1 VNVIAVLSVLAFAAG
16 WFAWTLGEYCMHRFG
31 MHALKGKGMPSKEH
45 LRHHADR
52 DSVLEKW
59 PVSWTGIIT
68 VGVVVFFGG
77 GSLVLARPVAA
88 ALAAGWVFGYG
99 FYDLHHYRAHRKP
112 IANRYERWL
121 RRHHFHHHFGHPMA
135 NHGVT
140 LPLWDHVFGTYE
152 EPGVVRVPERMAM
165 IWLLGDDGD
174 IKPEHAADYVL
185 ARGRRLTDDQAAE
198 DRRRANAN
206 LAPVV

>member
-1 VNVIAVLSVLAFAAG
+1 VIIFAVAAFFTG

-31 MHALKGKGMPSKEH
+31 MHELKGRGLPSKEH

-59 PVSWTGIIT
+59 PLSWASITGFGF
-68 VGVVVFFGG
+68 VAFFVIGG
-77 GSLVLARPVAA
+77 LVLPTAVAA
-88 ALAAGWVFGYG
+88 ALFVGWVFGYG

-135 NHGVT
+135 NHCVT

-165 IWLLGDDGD
+165 TWLLDDDGE
-174 IKPEHAADYVL
+174 IRAEYASDYVL
-185 ARGRRLTDDQAAE
+185 ARGRRLTAAQAIEDQ
-198 DRRRANAN
+198 RRANAN
-206 LAPVV
+206 LAPAL